1 MIKKEDI
8 LSLEYLK
15 KTEYTGSHDGI
26 RYRLEHIKKGEEMS
40 LLVYVWPEPFNFVS
54 TPEESKKHEEF
65 DFSDDGIAD
74 AVAWMNNCLFEGHDK
89 YQKAND
95 NWSLYKMP

>member
-26 RYRLEHIKKGEEMS
+26 RYRLQQISKEEGKR

-54 TPEESKKHEEF
+54 TPEESKRHEEF
-65 DFSDDGIAD
+65 DFSDDGITD
-74 AVAWMNNCLFEGHDK
+74 AVAWMNNCLFDMK
-89 YQKAND
+89 K
-95 NWSLYKMP
+95 